1 MSDVSPI
8 GDSHRS
14 ANPHL
19 SSTTGPDGLPHG
31 ADPALKAKSRP
42 TDPVG
47 WGFISLYTF
56 AFIGT
61 NPDFLAPL
69 LVTLALKVNSLVGI
83 EQAPKSLAVV
93 AGTGSLLA
101 MVANPF
107 FAARCGSPEA
117 AACRPGGPSID
128 TQITVALLMRYLWEL
143 GS

>member
-1 MSDVSPI
+1 MSDVCPL
-8 GDSHRS
+8 GDNHRS

-47 WGFISLYTF
+47 RGFISLYTF

-61 NPDFLAPL
+61 NLIFLAPL

-83 EQAPKSLAVV
+83 EQAPRSLAVV

-101 MVANPF
+101 MVANPTY
-107 FAARCGSPEA
+107 RSLMSPLRRLRA
-117 AACRPGGPSID
+117 
-128 TQITVALLMRYLWEL
+128 T
-143 GS
+143 